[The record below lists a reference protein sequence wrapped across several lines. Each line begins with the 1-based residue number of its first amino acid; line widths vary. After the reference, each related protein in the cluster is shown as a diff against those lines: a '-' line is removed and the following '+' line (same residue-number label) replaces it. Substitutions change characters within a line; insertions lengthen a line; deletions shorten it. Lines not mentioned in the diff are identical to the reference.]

1 MNKKQQKTF
10 QFEMFKTCRAFFISG
25 CVLCSPCFLFGSR
38 EVIKV
43 ATRTTRNTVKG
54 PIVMPMAI
62 AMKVSMWKVA
72 NMALVSIG
80 TLMVVF

>member
-1 MNKKQQKTF
+1 MSCF
-10 QFEMFKTCRAFFISG
+10 
-25 CVLCSPCFLFGSR
+25 FLFNLIFLKGCR
-38 EVIKV
+38 DRVLRFFFLERKVIKV
-43 ATRTTRNTVKG
+43 VTRTTRNMVKG

-62 AMKVSMWKVA
+62 AMKVNMWKVA